1 MSAAFCDTHFRGM
14 EQKAHSI
21 VLPSVVLKGRYY
33 MTQGQD
39 LLTGSVPKKLIRFA
53 FPLFLANLLQALY
66 NVVDMLVVGKI
77 VGKTGLAAI
86 SNASMLCFIIN
97 SLCIGLT
104 MGGSVLVAQ
113 CKGANDQT
121 GQRDTIG
128 MLFFLSLVGSAVV
141 TILGLAIYEALF
153 QALNVPMNAYQDA
166 CSYMK
171 IICCGTVFVF
181 GYNAV
186 CSILKG
192 LGDSQTPLF
201 FVGVAT
207 VLNVVLDVLLVGL
220 LSMGTAGAAWATITA
235 QGVSFMGS
243 LVYLRRY
250 QPGFSLRKIEFH
262 REKLLAILKVGLPTA
277 IQMVV
282 VNTAYLLVTGM
293 LNQFGTPV
301 AAASGVGLK
310 INTFAGMHC
319 WAIGQAIT
327 AMVGQCLGAGQIERA
342 RKVVRSGLLLNLVV
356 TAAVV
361 VVVQLLAEPLICMFD
376 GTSPEVIRCGVQYL
390 RACCSINSLIYAAMY
405 TLDSFAIG
413 VGAAHVAMVNALLDA
428 VVVRLPVGWLL
439 AFPLS
444 LGFSGIYLGQAL
456 SPILPAL
463 VGLAQVLGDNG
474 GDTAGGDNFPI
485 AVFPDILPVFQQTG
499 HKVQVNLF
507 TSYRCNALLP
517 HFLHDFLHGGSLVIP
532 GEYFQHHG
540 GGARVKLVLHILV
553 YNIAE
558 GGRTAV
564 ILAFQSVFRMAPDNL
579 LGQLSGVVF
588 RHTFQHTFQNDTLR
602 PLGNVFRSRKHLDA
616 ILPKLGL
623 IMGAVVAVPGETV

>member
-153 QALNVPMNAYQDA
+153 QALNVPANAYQDA
-166 CSYMK
+166 CGYMK

-207 VLNVVLDVLLVGL
+207 VLNVVLDVLLVGP

-390 RACCSINSLIYAAMY
+390 RTCCSINSLIYAAMY

-463 VGLAQVLGDNG
+463 VGLV
-474 GDTAGGDNFPI
+474 
-485 AVFPDILPVFQQTG
+485 
-499 HKVQVNLF
+499 
-507 TSYRCNALLP
+507 
-517 HFLHDFLHGGSLVIP
+517 
-532 GEYFQHHG
+532 YFKS
-540 GGARVKLVLHILV
+540 RVW
-553 YNIAE
+553 E
-558 GGRTAV
+558 GRTLVHKPPA
-564 ILAFQSVFRMAPDNL
+564 Q
-579 LGQLSGVVF
+579 G
-588 RHTFQHTFQNDTLR
+588 
-602 PLGNVFRSRKHLDA
+602 SRN
-616 ILPKLGL
+616 
-623 IMGAVVAVPGETV
+623 E